1 MALSDSEERI
11 LRAAGSDPSPV
22 ARLQA
27 VGVALAKHGEEAEAS
42 RALLTQSY
50 LTHLSPS
57 FHLVPRGDSMF
68 EEDAFAEAYEA
79 LAKGTDNFTRVDET
93 TLKATLLEC
102 PSALAPLRMILG
114 LTHNELAVAIRLHDP
129 ESKVAGGSLKSLER
143 SAAQGRPTATRQRT
157 VASITGAVLAMM
169 NRDLL
174 TVPPRLTTYFH
185 SKLDK
190 RDTASGWQSVRDHTG
205 GVPYSALLFQRYVGG
220 VWRQVQDAY
229 SEIKGDAVLEIPL
242 QDLLD
247 AHGVPY
253 HRTKRGPAGAAE
265 TRARFGLKPG
275 PDFIIP
281 DDSPTLVIESKVA
294 EDGGTA
300 RDKAAR
306 IRNLVTAATERG
318 LRACALIDGKGWTE
332 RPNALCDVILATQG
346 RTYTLSTIEQILE
359 LSEIQALISHE
370 K

>member
-1 MALSDSEERI
+1 MALSESEERI
-11 LRAAGSDPSPV
+11 LRAAGSDPNPI
-22 ARLQA
+22 ARQQA
-27 VGVALAKHGEEAEAS
+27 IGVTLAKQGEEAETS
-42 RALLTQSY
+42 RELLTQSY
-50 LTHLSPS
+50 ITHLSPS

-79 LAKGTDNFTRVDET
+79 LAIGTDNFTRVDEAS
-93 TLKATLLEC
+93 LKATLLGC
-102 PSALAPLRMILG
+102 PAALAPLRMIVG
-114 LTHNELAVAIRLHDP
+114 LTHNELAFAIRLHDP
-129 ESKVAGGSLKSLER
+129 ESKVAGGSLKNFER
-143 SAAQGRPTATRQRT
+143 RPAQERPTAKRQRM
-157 VASITGAVLAMM
+157 VGSIAAAVLAMM

-174 TVPPRLTTYFH
+174 TVPPRVTAYFH

-190 RDTASGWQSVRDHTG
+190 SDTAGGWQSVRDHTG
-205 GVPYSALLFQRYVGG
+205 GVSYSALLFQRYVGG

-229 SEIKGDAVLEIPL
+229 SEVKGDGVLEVPL
-242 QDLLD
+242 QALLD
-247 AHGVPY
+247 THGVPY
-253 HRTKRGPAGAAE
+253 YRTKQGAAGAAE
-265 TRARFGLKPG
+265 TRARYGLKPG

-306 IRNLVTAATERG
+306 ILNLARAADERG

-346 RTYTLSTIEQILE
+346 RTYSLATIEQILE
-359 LSEIQALISHE
+359 LSEIQALIAD
-370 K
+370 

>member
-1 MALSDSEERI
+1 MALSDSEVRI
-11 LRAAGSDPSPV
+11 LRAAGSDPNPIT
-22 ARLQA
+22 RQQA
-27 VGVALAKHGEEAEAS
+27 VGVTLAKHGEEAEAS
-42 RALLTQSY
+42 RELLTQSY

-68 EEDAFAEAYEA
+68 EEDDFDEAYEA
-79 LAKGTDNFTRVDET
+79 LAIGTDNFTRVDEAS
-93 TLKATLLEC
+93 LKATLLEC
-102 PSALAPLRMILG
+102 PAALAPLRMILG

-129 ESKVAGGSLKSLER
+129 ESNVAGGSLKNLER
-143 SAAQGRPTATRQRT
+143 SAAQERPTATRQR
-157 VASITGAVLAMM
+157 VVGSIAGAALAMM

-174 TVPPRLTTYFH
+174 TVPPRVTTYFH

-190 RDTASGWQSVRDHTG
+190 RDTVRGWQSVRDHTA

-229 SEIKGDAVLEIPL
+229 SEVKGDAVLEIPL

-247 AHGVPY
+247 THGVPY
-253 HRTKRGPAGAAE
+253 HRTKRGAAGAAE
-265 TRARFGLKPG
+265 TRARYGLKPG

-300 RDKAAR
+300 RDKSAR
-306 IRNLVTAATERG
+306 IRTLVTAANARG

-346 RTYTLSTIEQILE
+346 RTYSLATIEQILE
-359 LSEIQALISHE
+359 LSEIQALIAD
-370 K
+370 

>member
-1 MALSDSEERI
+1 MALSGSEERI
-11 LRAAGSDPSPV
+11 LSAAGSDPNPV
-22 ARLQA
+22 ARQQA
-27 VGVALAKHGEEAEAS
+27 VGVTLAKHGEEAEAS
-42 RALLTQSY
+42 RELLTRSY
-50 LTHLSPS
+50 LRHVSPS
-57 FHLVPRGDSMF
+57 FHLVPKGDSMF
-68 EEDAFAEAYEA
+68 AEDAFAEAYEA
-79 LAKGTDNFTRVDET
+79 LALGTDDFARVDEAS
-93 TLKATLLEC
+93 LRATLLEC
-102 PSALAPLRMILG
+102 PAALAPLRMILG

-129 ESKVAGGSLKSLER
+129 ESNVAGGSLKNLER
-143 SAAQGRPTATRQRT
+143 SAPQERTTATRQRI
-157 VASITGAVLAMM
+157 VGSIAGAVLAMM

-174 TVPPRLTTYFH
+174 TVPPRVTTYFH

-190 RDTASGWQSVRDHTG
+190 SDTVSGWQSVRDHIG
-205 GVPYSALLFQRYVGG
+205 GVPYSMLLFQRYVGG

-229 SEIKGDAVLEIPL
+229 SEVKGDAVLEIPF

-253 HRTKRGPAGAAE
+253 HRTRRGATGAAE
-265 TRARFGLKPG
+265 TAARFGIRPG

-281 DDSPTLVIESKVA
+281 DHSPTLVVESKVA

-306 IRNLVTAATERG
+306 IRTLVTAANERG

-346 RTYTLSTIEQILE
+346 RTYTLSTIDQILE
-359 LSEIQALISHE
+359 LPEIQALVSR
-370 K
+370 

>member
-27 VGVALAKHGEEAEAS
+27 VGVTLAKHGEDAEAS
-42 RALLTQSY
+42 RDLLTQGY
-50 LTHLSPS
+50 LTHVSPS

-68 EEDAFAEAYEA
+68 AEDAFDEAYAA
-79 LAKGTDNFTRVDET
+79 LAAGTENFAHVDEAS
-93 TLKATLLEC
+93 LKATLLEC
-102 PSALAPLRMILG
+102 PAALAPLRMILG

-129 ESKVAGGSLKSLER
+129 ESNVAGGSLKSLER
-143 SAAQGRPTATRQRT
+143 SASPERPTAKRQRI
-157 VASITGAVLAMM
+157 VGSIAGAVLAMM

-174 TVPPRLTTYFH
+174 PVPPRVAMYFH

-190 RDTASGWQSVRDHTG
+190 RDTLSGWQSVCDHTG
-205 GVPYSALLFQRYVGG
+205 GVAYSTLLFQRYVGG

-229 SEIKGDAVLEIPL
+229 SEVKGDAVLEIPL

-247 AHGVPY
+247 TRGVPY
-253 HRTKRGPAGAAE
+253 HRTRRGAAGAAE
-265 TRARFGLKPG
+265 TAARFGLKPG

-281 DDSPTLVIESKVA
+281 DDSPTLVVESKVA

-306 IRNLVTAATERG
+306 IRTLVTAANERG

-332 RPNALCDVILATQG
+332 RPAALCDVVLATQG

-359 LSEIQALISHE
+359 LPEIQALIAD
-370 K
+370 

>member
-1 MALSDSEERI
+1 MALSESEERI

-22 ARLQA
+22 ARQQA

-68 EEDAFAEAYEA
+68 DEDAFTDAYSA
-79 LAKGTDNFTRVDET
+79 LVTGTENFTRVDAAS
-93 TLKATLLEC
+93 LAAVLLEC
-102 PSALAPLRMILG
+102 PAALAPLRMILG

-129 ESKVAGGSLKSLER
+129 DSNLAGGSLKNLER
-143 SAAQGRPTATRQRT
+143 STAQEHRTAARQRI
-157 VASITGAVLAMM
+157 VGSIAGAVLAMM
-169 NRDLL
+169 SRDLL
-174 TVPPRLTTYFH
+174 TVPPRVTTHFH

-190 RDTASGWQSVRDHTG
+190 SDTLDGWRSVREHTS
-205 GVPYSALLFQRYVGG
+205 GVSYSTLLFQRYVGG

-229 SEIKGDAVLEIPL
+229 SEVKGDAVLEIPL

-253 HRTKRGPAGAAE
+253 HRTKRGATGAAE
-265 TRARFGLKPG
+265 TATRFGLKPG

-281 DDSPTLVIESKVA
+281 DDSPTLVVESKVA

-306 IRNLVTAATERG
+306 IRTLVTAANERG

-332 RPNALCDVILATQG
+332 RPNALCDVIVATQG
-346 RTYTLSTIEQILE
+346 RTYTLATMDQILE
-359 LSEIQALISHE
+359 LPEIRALIAE
-370 K
+370 A

>member
-27 VGVALAKHGEEAEAS
+27 VGITLAKHGEDADAS
-42 RALLTQSY
+42 RDLLTQSY
-50 LTHLSPS
+50 LTHTSPS

-68 EEDAFAEAYEA
+68 AEDAFTEAYAA
-79 LAKGTDNFTRVDET
+79 LA
-93 TLKATLLEC
+93 A
-102 PSALAPLRMILG
+102 
-114 LTHNELAVAIRLHDP
+114 
-129 ESKVAGGSLKSLER
+129 
-143 SAAQGRPTATRQRT
+143 
-157 VASITGAVLAMM
+157 GAVLAMM

-174 TVPPRLTTYFH
+174 TVPPRATTHFH

-190 RDTASGWQSVRDHTG
+190 RDTVNGWPSVRDHIA

-229 SEIKGDAVLEIPL
+229 SEVKGDAVLEIPL

-253 HRTKRGPAGAAE
+253 HRTKRGAPGAAE
-265 TRARFGLKPG
+265 TATRFGLKPG
-275 PDFIIP
+275 PDFVIP

-300 RDKAAR
+300 RDNADMSAAPEGR
-306 IRNLVTAATERG
+306 HCRSRRTSRG
-318 LRACALIDGKGWTE
+318 RQRAHAPAPLMADGQACHPGQDGILRKRAPC
-332 RPNALCDVILATQG
+332 RMPP
-346 RTYTLSTIEQILE
+346 
-359 LSEIQALISHE
+359 
-370 K
+370 

>member
-1 MALSDSEERI
+1 MALSDSEARI

-27 VGVALAKHGEEAEAS
+27 VGVVLAKDGEDAEAS
-42 RALLTQSY
+42 RDLLTQSY
-50 LTHLSPS
+50 LAHLSPS

-68 EEDAFAEAYEA
+68 AEDAFTEAYA
-79 LAKGTDNFTRVDET
+79 VLAAGTDDFARVDEE
-93 TLKATLLEC
+93 TLNSTLLAC
-102 PSALAPLRMILG
+102 PAALAPLRMILG

-129 ESKVAGGSLKSLER
+129 QSRAAGGSLKNLER
-143 SAAQGRPTATRQRT
+143 SARPKRPTAGRQR
-157 VASITGAVLAMM
+157 VIESIAGAVLAIM
-169 NRDLL
+169 NRELL
-174 TVPPRLTTYFH
+174 PVPPLAATHFH

-190 RDTASGWQSVRDHTG
+190 RDTADGWESVQSHTA
-205 GVPYSALLFQRYVGG
+205 GVPYAALLFQRYVGG

-229 SEIKGDAVLEIPL
+229 SEVKGDAVLEFPL
-242 QDLLD
+242 RDLLD

-253 HRTKRGPAGAAE
+253 HRTKRGAAGAAE
-265 TRARFGLKPG
+265 TATRYGLRPG

-281 DDSPTLVIESKVA
+281 DDSPTLVVESKVA

-306 IRNLVTAATERG
+306 IQALVTAANERG

-332 RPNALCDVILATQG
+332 RSNALCDVVLATQG
-346 RTYTLSTIEQILE
+346 RTYTLATIDQILE
-359 LSEIQALISHE
+359 LPEIQALISHQN
-370 K
+370 

>member
-11 LRAAGSDPSPV
+11 LSAAGSDPSPV

-27 VGVALAKHGEEAEAS
+27 VGITLAKHGEDADAS
-42 RALLTQSY
+42 RDLLTQSY
-50 LTHLSPS
+50 LTHTSPS

-68 EEDAFAEAYEA
+68 AEDAFTEAYAA
-79 LAKGTDNFTRVDET
+79 LAAGTDDFTRVDAA

-102 PSALAPLRMILG
+102 PAALAPLRMILG
-114 LTHNELAVAIRLHDP
+114 LTHNELAVAVRLHDP
-129 ESKVAGGSLKSLER
+129 ESNVAGGSLKNLER
-143 SAAQGRPTATRQRT
+143 SAPQEHPTATRQRI
-157 VASITGAVLAMM
+157 VGSIAGAVLAMM

-174 TVPPRLTTYFH
+174 TVPPRATTHFH

-190 RDTASGWQSVRDHTG
+190 RDTVNGWPSVRDHIA

-229 SEIKGDAVLEIPL
+229 SEVKGDAVLEIPL

-247 AHGVPY
+247 AHRVPY
-253 HRTKRGPAGAAE
+253 HRTKRGAPGAAE
-265 TRARFGLKPG
+265 TATRFGLKPG
-275 PDFIIP
+275 PDFVIP

-300 RDKAAR
+300 RDKVAR
-306 IRNLVTAATERG
+306 IQTLVTAANERG

-346 RTYTLSTIEQILE
+346 RTYTMATVEQILQ
-359 LSEIQALISHE
+359 LPEIQALTGPAS
-370 K
+370 